1 MKKIFKCYYFSYFF
15 AVGVILPL
23 LPVYLN
29 KELMISKPS
38 VGIIMSFIPLISI
51 VGQPIW
57 GYISDYSQ
65 KFKLI
70 LLSIMIIAAFLAILL
85 ANINYVPVIVFMVF
99 IFSFFYCGIVPLS
112 DRFALEFAH
121 THNVNYGSMRLWGS
135 IGFAVSTLVIGYITD
150 FFGLRIIFYLYSII
164 MLISCLTVAKFPL
177 GQVTKK
183 LSKESTFKS
192 DLFKILIMPQFI
204 FLVLISMFSF
214 STLLANNSYLG
225 LYMINNGSTL
235 TIIGTLFFVS
245 AISEVPFMLASK
257 TIIEKVG
264 VVNVLFVSIL
274 ATSLRWFV
282 YFLEPN
288 IFILYGATLLQG
300 IGFGLMQPC
309 IMHYL
314 KEIVPNTIVTTA
326 ITIVSSIGFGFGN
339 WFCSFLGGFILKN
352 HSINFIY
359 LLFFFFTLIAMAL
372 LIPLNTHF
380 EPKIKTS
387 TAKR

>member
-1 MKKIFKCYYFSYFF
+1 MKKIFKSYYFSYFF
-15 AVGVILPL
+15 AVGIILPL

-135 IGFAVSTLVIGYITD
+135 IGFAVSTLVIGYVTD
-150 FFGLRIIFYLYSII
+150 YFGLRIIFYLYSII
-164 MLISCLTVAKFPL
+164 MLLCCLTVAKFPL
-177 GQVTKK
+177 GKVTKK
-183 LSKESTFKS
+183 SEKKSSFKS
-192 DLFKILIMPQFI
+192 DLFKMLSMPQFI

-225 LYMINNGSTL
+225 LYMINNGTTL

-264 VVNVLFVSIL
+264 VVNVLFISIL
-274 ATSLRWFV
+274 ATSLRWFL

-288 IFILYGATLLQG
+288 IFIIYGATLLQG
-300 IGFGLMQPC
+300 VGFGLMQPC

-326 ITIVSSIGFGFGN
+326 ITIISAIGFGFGN
-339 WFCSFLGGFILKN
+339 WFCSFIGGFILKT

-359 LLFFFFTLIAMAL
+359 LLFFFFTLIALCL

-380 EPKIKTS
+380 DPKIKS
-387 TAKR
+387 IDAKR